1 MPNHPKNEYVF
12 LPYKRALFQLQSW
25 VPKRIC
31 VFQQI
36 CYLILS
42 IFLFLNLL
50 ICLMIASLSFQ

>member
-1 MPNHPKNEYVF
+1 MPNRPRNEYVF
-12 LPYKRALFQLQSW
+12 LPYKRALFQLQYL
-25 VPKRIC
+25 VPKRIY

>member
-1 MPNHPKNEYVF
+1 MPNRPRNEYVF
-12 LPYKRALFQLQSW
+12 LPYKRALFQLQSL